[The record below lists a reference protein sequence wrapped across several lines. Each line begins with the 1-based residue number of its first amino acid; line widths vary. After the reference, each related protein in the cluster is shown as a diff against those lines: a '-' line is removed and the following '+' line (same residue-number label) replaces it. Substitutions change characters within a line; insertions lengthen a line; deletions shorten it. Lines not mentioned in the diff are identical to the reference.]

1 MDGLFTHSRQSRIT
15 RCGDASDRVV
25 HPAAYNRHGTER
37 ASRSCDHW
45 PVPEPV
51 DDVLLVRRVE
61 SGDSD
66 ALRALYD
73 RYSGIV
79 FGMTYRLL
87 GDRQAAEECTQD
99 VFVSVWRTA
108 RSYEPNRARV
118 STWLLTIARNRAID
132 ATRRRAAR
140 PVDPHE
146 DVRSVDE
153 SPDTADVVSTAD
165 EASRVAAAMAE
176 LPDPQ
181 REALSLAYFD
191 GLSHTE
197 IAERLGIP
205 VGTVKGRIRLALD
218 RLRAIAPK
226 YALGAEAE
234 A

>member
-1 MDGLFTHSRQSRIT
+1 VAIPDE
-15 RCGDASDRVV
+15 
-25 HPAAYNRHGTER
+25 PAT
-37 ASRSCDHW
+37 RSCDH
-45 PVPEPV
+45 PLVRES
-51 DDVLLVRRVE
+51 DDALLVRRVDE
-61 SGDSD
+61 GDTE
-66 ALRALYD
+66 ALRTLYD
-73 RYSGIV
+73 RYGGIV

-87 GDRQAAEECTQD
+87 GDRQLAEECTQD

-108 RSYEPNRARV
+108 RAYEPERARV
-118 STWLLTIARNRAID
+118 STWLLAIARNRAID

-146 DVRSVDE
+146 DVWTTDQT
-153 SPDTADVVSTAD
+153 PDTAELVASAD

-176 LPDPQ
+176 LPEAQ

-197 IAERLGIP
+197 IANRLDVP

-218 RLRAIAPK
+218 RLRVLAPD
-226 YALGAEAE
+226 YALGKEAE

>member
-1 MDGLFTHSRQSRIT
+1 VREPDD
-15 RCGDASDRVV
+15 DA
-25 HPAAYNRHGTER
+25 
-37 ASRSCDHW
+37 
-45 PVPEPV
+45 
-51 DDVLLVRRVE
+51 LLVRRLDE
-61 SGDSD
+61 GDSD

-73 RYSGIV
+73 RYGGIV
-79 FGMTYRLL
+79 FGMTFRLL
-87 GDRQAAEECTQD
+87 GDRQTAEECTQD

-108 RSYEPNRARV
+108 GSYDPARARV
-118 STWLLTIARNRAID
+118 STWLLTMARNRAID

-146 DVRSVDE
+146 DVWVAE
-153 SPDTADVVSTAD
+153 QAPDTADLVAHAD
-165 EASRVAAAMAE
+165 ESVRVAAALAE

-181 REALSLAYFD
+181 REAIALAYFD

-197 IAERLGIP
+197 IAERLELP

-218 RLRAIAPK
+218 RLRAIAPD

>member
-1 MDGLFTHSRQSRIT
+1 MRDPADD
-15 RCGDASDRVV
+15 DAR
-25 HPAAYNRHGTER
+25 
-37 ASRSCDHW
+37 
-45 PVPEPV
+45 
-51 DDVLLVRRVE
+51 LVRRLDE
-61 SGDSD
+61 GDTD
-66 ALRALYD
+66 ALRVLYD
-73 RYSGIV
+73 RYGGIV

-108 RSYEPNRARV
+108 RSYEPGRARV

-146 DVRSVDE
+146 DVWATE
-153 SPDTADVVSTAD
+153 QSPDTADLVSEAD
-165 EASRVAAAMAE
+165 EATRVAAAMAE
-176 LPDPQ
+176 LSEPQ

-197 IAERLGIP
+197 IAERLGLP

-218 RLRAIAPK
+218 RLRAIAPD

>member
-1 MDGLFTHSRQSRIT
+1 VR
-15 RCGDASDRVV
+15 
-25 HPAAYNRHGTER
+25 
-37 ASRSCDHW
+37 
-45 PVPEPV
+45 EPT
-51 DDVLLVRRVE
+51 DDSVLVRRIDE
-61 SGDSD
+61 GDPD
-66 ALRALYD
+66 ALRTLYE
-73 RYSGIV
+73 RYGGIV

-87 GDRQAAEECTQD
+87 GDRQTAEECTQD

-108 RSYEPNRARV
+108 RGFDPDRARV
-118 STWLLTIARNRAID
+118 STWLMSIARNRAID

-140 PVDPHE
+140 PVDPYE
-146 DVRSVDE
+146 EVVSVDE
-153 SPDTADVVSTAD
+153 SPDTAELVSSAD

-176 LPDPQ
+176 LPDVQ

-197 IAERLGIP
+197 IAERLHLP

-226 YALGAEAE
+226 YALEAEAE